1 MVGSVRIEVAHT
13 PGHTPEHLSFLL
25 ADLAVSQQ
33 PMGVFSGDF
42 LFVGSV
48 GRPDLLERAV
58 QQKGTME
65 ASARTLYQSLR
76 RFRERPDWLQ
86 VWPAHG
92 AGSACGKGLSA
103 VPQSTLG
110 YEKLT
115 NPWLAHETEEG
126 FVRAILDGQPDPPRY
141 FALMKRLNRDG
152 PPLRGGPAA
161 PAPLPAE
168 RLPAVLQRGGIVVD
182 VRPAAQYAQG
192 FLPGT
197 INLPLDR
204 SFPTW
209 AGWLLP
215 PDADLHLLAPAGQ
228 AAEAARDLA
237 MIGLDRVAGVFGAD
251 ALESWAARGGQ
262 LATIRQVRAGDL
274 ARELH
279 GGGPAVLDVRW
290 EAEWRAGHL
299 PGVPNVPLGQLL
311 ERLSEVPS
319 DRPLV
324 VHCQGGGRSSIA
336 ASLLHA
342 RGFRN
347 VTNLIG
353 GFAEWQAGG
362 HPVER

>member
-1 MVGSVRIEVAHT
+1 M
-13 PGHTPEHLSFLL
+13 
-25 ADLAVSQQ
+25 
-33 PMGVFSGDF
+33 
-42 LFVGSV
+42 
-48 GRPDLLERAV
+48 
-58 QQKGTME
+58 KG
-65 ASARTLYQSLR
+65 
-76 RFRERPDWLQ
+76 
-86 VWPAHG
+86 
-92 AGSACGKGLSA
+92 
-103 VPQSTLG
+103 
-110 YEKLT
+110 
-115 NPWLAHETEEG
+115 
-126 FVRAILDGQPDPPRY
+126 
-141 FALMKRLNRDG
+141 LNRDG